1 LVYTFIMIFLINAN
15 VNQCMATNWADDRN
29 RQKFIPSNPH
39 EIHIPMTDPWCCYI
53 WCAMDPMG
61 YELCMEYIP
70 WVPSIYH
77 RRYHDWGILLLYM
90 VCHGYYQYTP
100 VMLAYI
106 PAPCIRHGILP
117 DSQDPHGRCVWKPNV
132 CGQYFLEHG
141 KRTNEYLNKYT
152 KCTQMLQIC
161 ANNSLVTSEID
172 CISRNSD
179 PMQSDHPWIKNTP
192 ARLD

>member
-1 LVYTFIMIFLINAN
+1 MVYTFIMIFLINAN

-106 PAPCIRHGILP
+106 YI
-117 DSQDPHGRCVWKPNV
+117 
-132 CGQYFLEHG
+132 
-141 KRTNEYLNKYT
+141 YT
-152 KCTQMLQIC
+152 STM
-161 ANNSLVTSEID
+161 
-172 CISRNSD
+172 
-179 PMQSDHPWIKNTP
+179 DHPILGKIMWINVTGFIQCGPPQWCLLVEITP
-192 ARLD
+192 VTMVISTINYSYWSYKPT